1 MFLMIFEDG
10 EIKTAEE
17 VSDSDL
23 DAADDGILDILDI
36 SEAFSVK
43 RRMDGDW
50 VDVDDVND

>member
-17 VSDSDL
+17 VSNSDL
-23 DAADDGILDILDI
+23 NAADDGILDILDI
-36 SEAFSVK
+36 SEPFSVK
-43 RRMDGDW
+43 RRMYGDW